1 MDDGIKMKRLYW
13 LGLLPSLVMAHEGEK
28 NYGYS
33 YFTFGL
39 ENVTYQ
45 EHYSNL
51 SSDVTIMNPVLNS
64 GGLYYINDTFDF
76 SIDALASFS
85 PLSDTESWQNNG
97 VLSQTNQLEYL
108 KTATNIQLHY
118 KLDEAWRV
126 IGGPA
131 LTYQTY
137 TRYGM
142 KNHNGF
148 VNKAFY
154 GTWDETS
161 TDIFVDLGVAY
172 DNGTLFN
179 DNKWKISGRAVFGLP
194 IYSVTKNTQFED
206 TSFTDFGFRTTIE
219 GTVSY
224 EIMKGLH
231 LGWYAMLGYEKRFET
246 DRQAVQSETCKTMVE
261 GVCTERETKSGFATL
276 PEADIYTF
284 STGLQALWRF

>member
-1 MDDGIKMKRLYW
+1 MRKICW
-13 LGLLPSLVMAHEGEK
+13 LGLLPCFVMAQEEDK

-33 YFTFGL
+33 YFTFGF
-39 ENVTYQ
+39 ENVMYEEYYGTLQ
-45 EHYSNL
+45 SK
-51 SSDVTIMNPVLNS
+51 VTITNPVLNS
-64 GGLYYINDTFDF
+64 GGLYYINEDFDF

-85 PLSDTESWQNNG
+85 PQSAQEDWNNNSQ
-97 VLSQTNQLEYL
+97 LMQTNQFEYL

-118 KLDEAWRV
+118 KMTDEWRV

-148 VNKAFY
+148 TNKVFY
-154 GTWDETS
+154 GSWEETS
-161 TDIFVDLGVAY
+161 TDIFVDLGLAY
-172 DNGTLFN
+172 DNGSLFG
-179 DNKWKISGRAVFGLP
+179 DDKWKISGRAVFGIP

-206 TSFTDFGFRTTIE
+206 NTFNDFGVRTSIE

-224 EIMKGLH
+224 EVMRGLH

-246 DRQAVQSETCKTMVE
+246 DKQKVQFETCVTMIDGE
-261 GVCTERETKSGFATL
+261 CTEREMKSGYATL
-276 PEADIYTF
+276 PEADTYTF
-284 STGLQALWRF
+284 STGLQAIWSF

>member
-1 MDDGIKMKRLYW
+1 MKKIYW
-13 LGLLPSLVMAHEGEK
+13 LGLLPSLVMAHESEK

-154 GTWDETS
+154 GTGMKPQPTSLLTLVSLMIMERYLMIINGKSADEPCL
-161 TDIFVDLGVAY
+161 VY
-172 DNGTLFN
+172 LFT
-179 DNKWKISGRAVFGLP
+179 A
-194 IYSVTKNTQFED
+194 
-206 TSFTDFGFRTTIE
+206 
-219 GTVSY
+219 
-224 EIMKGLH
+224 
-231 LGWYAMLGYEKRFET
+231 
-246 DRQAVQSETCKTMVE
+246 
-261 GVCTERETKSGFATL
+261 
-276 PEADIYTF
+276 
-284 STGLQALWRF
+284 

>member
-1 MDDGIKMKRLYW
+1 MKKIYW
-13 LGLLPSLVMAHEGEK
+13 LGLLPCLAMAQESEK
-28 NYGYS
+28 SYGYS

-45 EHYSNL
+45 EKYSQLN
-51 SSDVTIMNPVLNS
+51 SDVTIMNPVLNS
-64 GGLYYINDTFDF
+64 GGLYYINDKFDF

-85 PLSDTESWQNNG
+85 PVSDTESWKNNG

-108 KTATNIQLHY
+108 KTATHIQLHY

-148 VNKAFY
+148 INKAFY

-172 DNGTLFN
+172 DNGTLFS
-179 DNKWKISGRAVFGLP
+179 DNKWKISGRAVVGLP

-206 TSFTDFGFRTTIE
+206 ASFTDFGFRTSLE
-219 GTVSY
+219 GTISY
-224 EIMKGLH
+224 EISKGLH
-231 LGWYAMLGYEKRFET
+231 LGWYAMFGYEKRFET
-246 DRQAVQSETCKTMVE
+246 DTQAVQFETCVTMID
-261 GVCTERETKSGFATL
+261 GICTERKMNRGYATL
-276 PEADIYTF
+276 PEADTYTF
-284 STGLQALWRF
+284 STGLQALWNF

>member
-1 MDDGIKMKRLYW
+1 MKKIYW
-13 LGLLPSLVMAHEGEK
+13 LGLLPCFAMAHEGDK

-45 EHYSNL
+45 EYYGGTQSK
-51 SSDVTIMNPVLNS
+51 VTITNPVLNS
-64 GGLYYINDTFDF
+64 GGLYYINDKFDF

-85 PLSDTESWQNNG
+85 PQSAQEDWKYYGQLM
-97 VLSQTNQLEYL
+97 QTNKFEYL

-118 KLDEAWRV
+118 KLTDEWRV

-142 KNHNGF
+142 RNHNGF
-148 VNKAFY
+148 TNKAFY
-154 GTWDETS
+154 GTWEETS

-172 DNGTLFN
+172 DNGLLFS
-179 DNKWKISGRAVFGLP
+179 DKKWKVSGRAVLGVP
-194 IYSVTKNTQFED
+194 IYSVTQNTKFED
-206 TSFTDFGFRTTIE
+206 NTFNDFGMRASIE
-219 GTVSY
+219 GTISY
-224 EIMKGLH
+224 EVMKGLH

-246 DRQAVQSETCKTMVE
+246 DKQAVQVEMCVTMVD
-261 GVCTERETKSGFATL
+261 GVCTKREMKSGYATL
-276 PEADIYTF
+276 PEADTHTF
-284 STGLQALWRF
+284 STGLQALWSF